1 MLDDS
6 VQGSTANPPLI
17 TWNKSDA
24 TAQDITGY
32 TITGRLYSIERRVA
46 RAITGTFD
54 IVNASSGIFRW
65 NRSTADLADQGVFE
79 VQFTGT
85 AASVPNITYSEL
97 WQVLPAR

>member
-17 TWNKSDA
+17 TWNKSDG

-32 TITGRLYSIERRVA
+32 TITGRLYSIERRTA

-54 IVNASSGIFRW
+54 LVSAATGIFRW
-65 NRSTADLADQGVFE
+65 NRSAADLADTGIFE
-79 VQFTGT
+79 VQFIGT
-85 AASVPNITYSEL
+85 AATVPNITYTEL
-97 WQVLPAR
+97 WHVLPAR

>member
-1 MLDDS
+1 MLEAS

-17 TWNKSDA
+17 TWSKSDG

-32 TITGRLYSIERRVA
+32 TITGRLFSIERRTA

-54 IVNASSGIFRW
+54 IVDPTDGIFRW
-65 NRSTADLADQGVFE
+65 NRSTVDLAQEGMFE
-79 VQFTGT
+79 VQFIGT
-85 AASVPNITYSEL
+85 AATVPNITYSSL